1 MRENENVLIQILAL
15 MLRGY
20 VWSNRFQVTD
30 LPVINSQQLI

>member
-20 VWSNRFQVTD
+20 VWSNRFQVIG
-30 LPVINSQQLI
+30 LPVINSQQLV